1 VWVAPGNFA
10 RMADITATDL
20 MRLYPDCADRIG
32 ENLRSF
38 KQELFRLRSEYEAR
52 LAAAQWFEVLA
63 LTRDFSP
70 LLEEFGVQTV
80 AVMDKPEHRWT
91 DRDVRKLERTLADNH
106 VHVVVCVW
114 NPRVDIASAI
124 ERAGARV
131 LVLDSFAVSGEPDAR
146 SVLRHYQTNLQRLL
160 DALSGDPAGQ

>member
-1 VWVAPGNFA
+1 
-10 RMADITATDL
+10 
-20 MRLYPDCADRIG
+20 
-32 ENLRSF
+32 
-38 KQELFRLRSEYEAR
+38 
-52 LAAAQWFEVLA
+52 
-63 LTRDFSP
+63 
-70 LLEEFGVQTV
+70 
-80 AVMDKPEHRWT
+80 
-91 DRDVRKLERTLADNH
+91 LERTLADNH